1 MKELINLETDFYI
14 AEIDNIRLDVF
25 LSKKYKDKSRSNI
38 QRLIKEKN
46 VTVNGKH
53 EKKNYIIKT
62 GDKIKIEFP
71 EPKKLEV
78 KAEDLDID
86 IVYEDDD
93 LAVINKQ
100 RNLVVHPAPG
110 NREGTLVNGLLY
122 ELDNLSSI
130 NGIIRPGIVHRI
142 DKDTTGLLI
151 VAKNN
156 FSHIELSKEIKKYK
170 TKREY
175 TALVHGILPE
185 NKGEIDLPIGRDP
198 KNRKKMAVV
207 GNNGKKAITYFE
219 VIKRFDKYTY
229 IKLKLETGRTHQIRV
244 HMSHINHPI
253 VGDPKYGYKKNEFNI
268 DVQLLHAKTI
278 GFRHPKTK
286 EYMEFSK
293 EEPEDFKKILDFLN
307 RRTLW
312 KLKQ

>member
-1 MKELINLETDFYI
+1 
-14 AEIDNIRLDVF
+14 
-25 LSKKYKDKSRSNI
+25 
-38 QRLIKEKN
+38 
-46 VTVNGKH
+46 
-53 EKKNYIIKT
+53 
-62 GDKIKIEFP
+62 
-71 EPKKLEV
+71 
-78 KAEDLDID
+78 
-86 IVYEDDD
+86 
-93 LAVINKQ
+93 
-100 RNLVVHPAPG
+100 
-110 NREGTLVNGLLY
+110 
-122 ELDNLSSI
+122 
-130 NGIIRPGIVHRI
+130 
-142 DKDTTGLLI
+142 LI

-253 VGDPKYGYKKNEFNI
+253 VGDPTYGYKKNEFNI

-278 GFRHPKTK
+278 GFSHPKTK

-307 RRTLW
+307 RRTL
-312 KLKQ
+312 

>member
-38 QRLIKEKN
+38 KRLIKEKN

-142 DKDTTGLLI
+142 DK
-151 VAKNN
+151 
-156 FSHIELSKEIKKYK
+156 
-170 TKREY
+170 
-175 TALVHGILPE
+175 ILP
-185 NKGEIDLPIGRDP
+185 
-198 KNRKKMAVV
+198 A
-207 GNNGKKAITYFE
+207 Y
-219 VIKRFDKYTY
+219 
-229 IKLKLETGRTHQIRV
+229 
-244 HMSHINHPI
+244 
-253 VGDPKYGYKKNEFNI
+253 
-268 DVQLLHAKTI
+268 
-278 GFRHPKTK
+278 
-286 EYMEFSK
+286 
-293 EEPEDFKKILDFLN
+293 
-307 RRTLW
+307 
-312 KLKQ
+312 